1 MSVTRVLPT
10 NVPIRREKPMAAYYA
25 TMVLDLFTGYTRA
38 LFLKIFHVQAPPF
51 RPDLGYVKKWWD
63 SDATGP
69 DNDPYVYQYVDRS
82 AVPPVLR
89 ELEITQPQAREVN
102 IPGKYQYPDYVVT
115 PTRAYVAGPSG
126 NAINLVQADR
136 LSYLDDAE
144 ELERRLHE
152 DVSGIRPSITQA
164 TLDGVFFKV
173 VYELDDPNNPQVS
186 FRENRRLWEIEL
198 EHGGFLNVG
207 RIMKKMATDGVGSP
221 GHFELRGDNPV
232 WVSDVTLENPTSTLA
247 VLPIPAR
254 DLDDDETLVNLGIG
268 GMPSV
273 KRDLGG
279 SGGGGGGDIPVL
291 SAAIERMSVILEAIA
306 KFLKLDV

>member
-1 MSVTRVLPT
+1 MV
-10 NVPIRREKPMAAYYA
+10 AYYA

-126 NAINLVQADR
+126 NAINLVQAYR
-136 LSYLDDAE
+136 LSYRNSAE
-144 ELERRLHE
+144 ELMDRLRG
-152 DVSGIRPSITQA
+152 DVRDLGTKIVEA
-164 TLDGVFFKV
+164 ALDGVFFKV
-173 VYELDDPNNPQVS
+173 IYALDDPNNPEAS
-186 FRENRRLWEIEL
+186 FRENRRLWEIEM

-207 RIMKKMATDGVGSP
+207 RLMKKMAADGVGSP

-232 WVSDVTLENPTSTLA
+232 WVSDVTLENPSGTLA